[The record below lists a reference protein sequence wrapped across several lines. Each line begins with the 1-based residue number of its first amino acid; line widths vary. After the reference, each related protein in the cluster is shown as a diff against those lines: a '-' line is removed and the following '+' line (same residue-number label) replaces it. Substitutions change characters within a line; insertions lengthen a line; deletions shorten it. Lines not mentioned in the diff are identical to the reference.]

1 MCVCVCVG
9 GGGRGGACECVHVCV
24 MSEYALLKQPA
35 GVQYIL
41 YACHN
46 IKEVGINVYE
56 SRIRWYC

>member
-1 MCVCVCVG
+1 MHMCVCVG
-9 GGGRGGACECVHVCV
+9 GGGGVDVSVCVCV

-46 IKEVGINVYE
+46 IKQVGINAYE